1 MSNQLTITGRLT
13 RDAEIRYTPSGQAV
27 ANLALAHNHRKKS
40 QTGEWVDDGTTWI
53 DATVWG
59 RRAEAVANLTKGTLV
74 MVSGP
79 IRLREFEKR
88 DGSKGRT
95 LEVNAQDIAIVPT
108 EQAAQAPAGG
118 MAGDP
123 WAATAPAD
131 GVPF

>member
-13 RDAEIRYTPSGQAV
+13 RDAEIRFTPSGQAV
-27 ANLALAHNHRKKS
+27 ANLALAHNHRKKN

-79 IRLREFEKR
+79 IRLKEFEKR

-95 LEVNAQDIAIVPT
+95 LEVNAQDVAVVPT
-108 EQAAQAPAGG
+108 EQATQPAQAPTSGG
-118 MAGDP
+118 WANNDP
-123 WAATAPAD
+123 AP
-131 GVPF
+131 F